1 MSRAALVRPQLA
13 TVVLAVLMAACSG
26 STANGPTGSIIIHFP
41 ERGSTV
47 ASSPIAVGGTVPAG
61 TRVVHDI
68 PSGLDDVVV
77 AGSDGRWQFL
87 VELEEGVNDL
97 VFRIGDDE
105 STEVHFTLT
114 YQPEPG
120 PVST

>member
-1 MSRAALVRPQLA
+1 MSGAALIRAQLA
-13 TVVLAVLMAACSG
+13 TDVLAVLTAACSG
-26 STANGPTGSIIIHFP
+26 STENGPSGSIIIHFP

-47 ASSPIAVGGTVPAG
+47 AGSPIAVGGTVPAG
-61 TRVVHDI
+61 ARVVHDI
-68 PSGLDDVVV
+68 PSGLDEVVV

-87 VELEEGVNDL
+87 VDLEKGVNDL

-105 STEVHFTLT
+105 STEVHFALT
-114 YQPEPG
+114 YQPEAA